1 MAKQIL
7 VGIKKQSLNE
17 VAHYLM
23 IYFPYNEEMCSY
35 ANDWLGELY
44 ENKYP
49 LVSKGMW
56 SGIIDLKTHKLL
68 DWKPEYGDLYFQAK
82 VCDSG
87 TYILLDKDKKVICK
101 IADYVPNGLIPE
113 AADCGDYIRL
123 RIKHDGMIENWIEKP
138 DFSDFIEDSETVE
151 KIDTSIEEETILDIK
166 VEFTYSQLMANLLR
180 LPKYLQMEIG
190 KTLIANASDGFEK
203 DVIGQK

>member
-1 MAKQIL
+1 MGLAVNKDTENL
-7 VGIKKQSLNE
+7 DTIKKVFDL
-17 VAHYLM
+17 
-23 IYFPYNEEMCSY
+23 
-35 ANDWLGELY
+35 
-44 ENKYP
+44 
-49 LVSKGMW
+49 W
-56 SGIIDLKTHKLL
+56 ST
-68 DWKPEYGDLYFQAK
+68 PEYGDLYFQAK

-151 KIDTSIEEETILDIK
+151 KIDTSIKEEPILDTK

-190 KTLIANASDGFEK
+190 KALIANASEGFEE
-203 DVIGQK
+203 DE

>member
-7 VGIKKQSLNE
+7 VGINKQSLNE
-17 VAHYLM
+17 EACFLM
-23 IYFPYNEEMCSY
+23 IYLPYNEELCSY
-35 ANDWLGELY
+35 TDDWLGELY

-56 SGIIDLKTHKLL
+56 SAIIDLKTHKLL
-68 DWKPEYGDLYFQAK
+68 NWKQEYGSLYFQAK

-87 TYILLDKDKKVICK
+87 TYFLLDKDKKVICK

-113 AADCGDYIRL
+113 ADDCGDYIRL
-123 RIKHDGMIENWIEKP
+123 RINDDGTIENWPKEP

-151 KIDTSIEEETILDIK
+151 KIDTSIEEEPILDTK
-166 VEFTYSQLMANLLR
+166 VEFTYSQLMAKLLR

-190 KTLIANASDGFEK
+190 KTLIANASEGFEEEE
-203 DVIGQK
+203 DDEE

>member
-7 VGIKKQSLNE
+7 VGIKEQNLNE
-17 VAHYLM
+17 VAHYLV

-35 ANDWLGELY
+35 TDDWLGELY

-56 SGIIDLKTHKLL
+56 SGVIDLKTHKLL
-68 DWKPEYGDLYFQAK
+68 DWKPEYGTLYLQAK
-82 VCDSG
+82 VCDRG
-87 TYILLDKDKKVICK
+87 TYFLLDKDKKVICK

-113 AADCGDYIRL
+113 TDDCGDYIRL

-151 KIDTSIEEETILDIK
+151 NIDTSIEEEPILDTK
-166 VEFTYSQLMANLLR
+166 VDFTYSHLMAKLLR
-180 LPKYLQMEIG
+180 LPKYLQLEIG
-190 KTLIANASDGFEK
+190 KALIANASEGFEEE
-203 DVIGQK
+203 

>member
-123 RIKHDGMIENWIEKP
+123 RIKHDGMIENWPENP
-138 DFSDFIEDSETVE
+138 DYSYFIEGSESVE
-151 KIDTSIEEETILDIK
+151 RIDMSIVEEPILDIK
-166 VEFTYSQLMANLLR
+166 VEFTYSQLMTKLLQ
-180 LPKYLQMEIG
+180 LPKFLQLEIG
-190 KTLIANASDGFEK
+190 KALVENTSEGFEE
-203 DVIGQK
+203 DE